1 MSMRF
6 RNKIV
11 LVTGAGQNTGLG
23 IAGCFAA
30 EGATV
35 YLNDRTPEA
44 VDRAV
49 AELRKRG
56 IRKIHGVPADI
67 GSPGEVEEMFRQI
80 KTKSKRLDV
89 LVNNAANLGIGPGFL
104 ETKPEFF
111 EAVIRV
117 NLIGT
122 FLVSQQAAR
131 LMVEGSGGVII
142 NIGSAV
148 STRAIRA
155 KTAYLAS
162 KGGIDAL
169 TISMAL
175 DLGPCG
181 IRVNN
186 VAPGYIHSDRWA
198 TLPKKHAQRR
208 RQNVPLGREATPE
221 DIGRAVLFLAS
232 ADAANITGIRL
243 VVDGGCCTQH
253 MPKDCDV

>member
-1 MSMRF
+1 MRF

-23 IAGCFAA
+23 IAECFVA

-49 AELRKRG
+49 AALRKRG
-56 IRKIHGVPADI
+56 FRKIHGVPADI
-67 GSPGEVEEMFRQI
+67 GSSGEVEEMFRHI
-80 KTKSKRLDV
+80 KTRAKRIDV

-104 ETKPEFF
+104 KTKLEFF
-111 EAVIRV
+111 EMVIRV

-122 FLVSQQAAR
+122 FLVSQQAAQ
-131 LMVEGSGGVII
+131 LMAGKSGGVII

-148 STRAIRA
+148 STRAIRD

-175 DLGPCG
+175 DLGPRG

-198 TLPKKHAQRR
+198 TLPKNHAQRR

-232 ADAANITGIRL
+232 ADASNITGIRL
-243 VVDGGCCTQH
+243 VVDGGCCAQH
-253 MPKDCDV
+253 MPKDSDV